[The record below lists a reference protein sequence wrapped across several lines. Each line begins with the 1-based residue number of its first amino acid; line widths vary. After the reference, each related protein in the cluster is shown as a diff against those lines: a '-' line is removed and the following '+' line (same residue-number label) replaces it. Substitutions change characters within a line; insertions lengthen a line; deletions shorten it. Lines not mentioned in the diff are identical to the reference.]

1 MAVSKVVRW
10 CDGIRWQD
18 GRVVRWSRWQGGEMG
33 RWEDG
38 KTVRDTGSYL
48 TTLPPT
54 YHLKGRWEDGKGH
67 RVAADVTWRGRTV
80 CKFGAHRF
88 RLSVTCFASPAL
100 ALIFT

>member
-1 MAVSKVVRW
+1 
-10 CDGIRWQD
+10 
-18 GRVVRWSRWQGGEMG
+18 MG